1 MAQEK
6 IFKDTADFEKQYREA
21 CMADLSKK
29 FEDCTQLERY
39 QVLATLIA
47 KKSRNVGIG
56 THQKGEK

>member
-29 FEDCTQLERY
+29 FED
-39 QVLATLIA
+39 
-47 KKSRNVGIG
+47 
-56 THQKGEK
+56 